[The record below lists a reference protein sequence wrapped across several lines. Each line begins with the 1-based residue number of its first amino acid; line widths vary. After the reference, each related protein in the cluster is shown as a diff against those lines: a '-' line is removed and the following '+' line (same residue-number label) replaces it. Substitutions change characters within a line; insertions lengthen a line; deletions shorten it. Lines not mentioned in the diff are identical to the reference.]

1 MAFRSKV
8 TATGR
13 YRLGPGT
20 LYDNLRTLLDRGV
33 VEEPSPRASV
43 DDHDLASASRESRE
57 SCLNFMNS
65 TYGSIPPDVVFRLR
79 LARPRSFAP
88 DRRLSGIPAFH
99 RQMDAL
105 RHSGPSH

>member
-20 LYDNLRTLLDRGV
+20 LYDNLRKLLDRGI

-43 DDHDLASASRESRE
+43 EDHDLASASRESRE
-57 SCLNFMNS
+57 FCLNFTKARYLASNEPQATS
-65 TYGSIPPDVVFRLR
+65 T
-79 LARPRSFAP
+79 ARTSFC
-88 DRRLSGIPAFH
+88 
-99 RQMDAL
+99 
-105 RHSGPSH
+105 

>member
-13 YRLGPGT
+13 YRLGLGT
-20 LYDNLRTLLDRGV
+20 LYDNLRKLLDRGI

-57 SCLNFMNS
+57 FCLNFMNS
-65 TYGSIPPDVVFRLR
+65 TYGSIPPDVVISAVRDVV
-79 LARPRSFAP
+79 AQVRSESA
-88 DRRLSGIPAFH
+88 
-99 RQMDAL
+99 
-105 RHSGPSH
+105 SH